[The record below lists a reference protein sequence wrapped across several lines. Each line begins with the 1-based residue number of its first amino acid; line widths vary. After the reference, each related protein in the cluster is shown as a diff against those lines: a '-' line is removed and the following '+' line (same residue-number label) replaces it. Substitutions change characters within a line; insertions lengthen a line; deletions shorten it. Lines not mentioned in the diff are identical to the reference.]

1 MQYNSLE
8 KRLTG
13 LFNNCGEIWA
23 SYKDKHEELKEV
35 YGFLKLLSDNL
46 KDMSLNIKNGENCDE
61 LIDSIL
67 KELSTVINDRE
78 LQDTEEQ
85 KSLLKLKDEQKI
97 IMKKFVEIKEKIKK
111 HETKPLPQPKKTRPQ
126 KTRRKKTPGE
136 ILDLIQKKKK
146 QIERYQKLLA
156 IQKHRERKVSD
167 KKGQIARVK
176 ELGKQRERIRKDAKK
191 RREDADAEADRMRR
205 INRELGDSGEEW

>member
-1 MQYNSLE
+1 
-8 KRLTG
+8 G

-85 KSLLKLKDEQKI
+85 KSLLKLKEEQKI

-111 HETKPLPQPKKTRPQ
+111 HETKPQPQPQPKKTRAK
-126 KTRRKKTPGE
+126 KTRGEVLKLIEEKRK
-136 ILDLIQKKKK
+136 QR
-146 QIERYQKLLA
+146 ERYQKLLA
-156 IQKHRERKVSD
+156 IQKHRERKVSY
-167 KKGQIARVK
+167 KKEQIAKVK
-176 ELGKQRERIRKDAKK
+176 ELEKQRDRIRQDAEK
-191 RREDADAEADRMRR
+191 RRRRR
-205 INRELGDSGEEW
+205 IREALGDSGSDEEW